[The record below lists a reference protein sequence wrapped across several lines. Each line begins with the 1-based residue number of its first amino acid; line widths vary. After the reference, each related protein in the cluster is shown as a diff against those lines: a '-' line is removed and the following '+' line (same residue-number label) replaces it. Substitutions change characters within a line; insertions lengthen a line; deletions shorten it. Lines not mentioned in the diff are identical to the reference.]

1 MYTTSFLFLPS
12 VKQVS
17 TRSPR
22 PFSVLNKM
30 KSVNGKTNEIFLK
43 MNKRVRLKQEYN
55 LQSLS
60 NYFTNLLFCLSV

>member
-1 MYTTSFLFLPS
+1 MYTTSFLFLPP
-12 VKQVS
+12 VKQVL
-17 TRSPR
+17 TQSPR
-22 PFSVLNKM
+22 HFSVLNKK